1 MSYSKKVQKLRW
13 IFDNAV
19 DSLNCELRT
28 QAFTHISYSNEQ
40 GDKFSS
46 NERLEFL
53 GDAVISLVAGLHLYQ
68 NYPRTLEGD
77 LTRTRAS
84 LVSGAS
90 LAEVAK
96 TVELGQHLILGRG
109 EDLTGGR
116 CRPRILAGALE
127 AVFGAYFLQH
137 GWERSRKLVESL
149 LLDEEFEVAPIDP
162 KTLLQETV
170 QKRSGARLE
179 YKVLDVEGPD
189 HRPLYTVACLIDG
202 KQVSTGRGWAK
213 KEAEEDA
220 ARNWLV
226 SNQDSDVVPDDKH
239 NFSDD
244 RTRE

>member
-1 MSYSKKVQKLRW
+1 MSCSKKVQNLRL

-28 QAFTHISYSNEQ
+28 QVFTHVSYSNEQ
-40 GDKFSS
+40 GNEFSS

-53 GDAVISLVAGLHLYQ
+53 GDAVISLVVGLHLYQ

-96 TVELGQHLILGRG
+96 AVELGQHLILGRG
-109 EDLTGGR
+109 ENLTGGR

-162 KTLLQETV
+162 KTLLQEIL
-170 QKRSGARLE
+170 QKRSGVKLE

-202 KQVSTGRGWAK
+202 KQVSTGKGRAK

-220 ARNWLV
+220 ARNWLII
-226 SNQDSDVVPDDKH
+226 NRCLDSVLHNKD
-239 NFSDD
+239 NFSND
-244 RTRE
+244 RTWG